1 MMQGRKD
8 RIVAANWAPDSWKQ
22 ADARQMPN
30 WPDSAA
36 LARVEGGWRLRL
48 DGLAEGAEVRARYR
62 AGIGAGPG
70 DVPQALR
77 QAVVRLAAHAHAWR
91 DSVEAPAMPLSVR
104 QLLAGY
110 RVRRLGK
117 VG

>member
-1 MMQGRKD
+1 
-8 RIVAANWAPDSWKQ
+8 
-22 ADARQMPN
+22 
-30 WPDSAA
+30 
-36 LARVEGGWRLRL
+36 
-48 DGLAEGAEVRARYR
+48 
-62 AGIGAGPG
+62 
-70 DVPQALR
+70 LR